1 MGATRV
7 VNVAKTSLKEV
18 MSDLYMEGFDVGL
31 EMSGNAHAFND
42 MLDCMYHGGK
52 IALLGILPKGAGIDW
67 DRIIF
72 KGLTVQGIYGRKMY
86 ETWYKMTQMV
96 LTGFPLQKVLTH
108 QIHIDDFQRGFE
120 LMEAGTCGTV
130 VCSWS

>member
-1 MGATRV
+1 M
-7 VNVAKTSLKEV
+7 TSSPSIAARIL
-18 MSDLYMEGFDVGL
+18 DWLRGGYPEGVP
-31 EMSGNAHAFND
+31 SGD
-42 MLDCMYHGGK
+42 Y

-72 KGLTVQGIYGRKMY
+72 KGLTLQGIYGRKMY

-108 QIHIDDFQRGFE
+108 QLPIDEFQRGFD
-120 LMEAGTCGTV
+120 LMESGQCGKV
-130 VCSWS
+130 VCSWL